1 MFHGAG
7 LGVRRRAEKPG
18 QALLNSKSY
27 LDASPQTT
35 SNPPPPPRSVVF
47 TLTFHVSLDTR
58 STNLCLRVRQP
69 SITLA
74 RRHAANGVNMGLFSR
89 QRKLVSTA
97 GSAARSSG
105 GVVGQTAVPITAN
118 KGVAA
123 DFPAGVKVWRSPGAP
138 TVDICFIHGLTGNRD
153 TTWTAHGESDPW
165 PKLLLAAK
173 LPNARLLT
181 YGYDAYVL
189 RKRIVS
195 SRNRLI
201 DHAKNLLNDLTDNRE
216 VEDAVSRPLIFVVHS
231 MGGLICKE
239 AVQQSRDNPDLHRQD
254 LFKSVKGIVFIGTPH
269 QGSWMASWAS
279 IPASAVGL
287 LKSTNKSLLEI
298 LQTENQLLESV
309 HLKFL
314 AMIRQLRE
322 EGREIEIICFFEE
335 LPLPVAG
342 VVVTKESAT
351 LPPYDAQ
358 SIHANHSNMVK
369 FSSAEDPGFTRVFAS
384 LRRWE
389 AQAR

>member
-1 MFHGAG
+1 
-7 LGVRRRAEKPG
+7 
-18 QALLNSKSY
+18 
-27 LDASPQTT
+27 
-35 SNPPPPPRSVVF
+35 
-47 TLTFHVSLDTR
+47 
-58 STNLCLRVRQP
+58 
-69 SITLA
+69 
-74 RRHAANGVNMGLFSR
+74 MGLFSR
-89 QRKLVSTA
+89 QRKPLSTA
-97 GSAARSSG
+97 GSAAGSSE
-105 GVVGQTAVPITAN
+105 GVVEPLDSATAAPITSK
-118 KGVAA
+118 KGIPAV
-123 DFPAGVKVWRSPGAP
+123 FPAGVKAWRSPEAP

-153 TTWTAHGESDPW
+153 TTWTAPGESESW
-165 PKLLLAAK
+165 PKLLLPVK

-189 RKRIVS
+189 RKSVAS
-195 SRNRLI
+195 MNRLI

-231 MGGLICKE
+231 IGGLVCKE

-254 LFKSVKGIVFIGTPH
+254 LFKSVKGIVFMGTPH
-269 QGSWMASWAS
+269 QGSWMASWAG
-279 IPASAVGL
+279 IPASVVGPF
-287 LKSTNKSLLEI
+287 KSTNESLLEV

-314 AMIRQLRE
+314 AMVRQLRE

-335 LPLPVAG
+335 LPVPVAG

-369 FSSAEDPGFTRVFAS
+369 FSSAEDSGFIRVFAS